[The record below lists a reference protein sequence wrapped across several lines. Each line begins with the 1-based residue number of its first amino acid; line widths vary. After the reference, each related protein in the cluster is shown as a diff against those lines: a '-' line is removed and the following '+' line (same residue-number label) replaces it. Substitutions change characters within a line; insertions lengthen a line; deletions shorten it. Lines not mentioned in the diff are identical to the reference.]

1 MVLLQSG
8 GAVQRNINLPLFVCK
23 ELYLNFNDFWTV
35 LNVNTHYIITLA
47 ACNYALKSSAISILP
62 YETVTIIVMNKFK
75 HYWLIDSLFFF
86 LNVRTLCGL
95 RMYNLF
101 PTPLPQCLSL
111 SWIMVPLKSGVKGL
125 HSLMTTWNGFW
136 ASHIQDSGAR

>member
-8 GAVQRNINLPLFVCK
+8 GAVQRNINFPLFVCK
-23 ELYLNFNDFWTV
+23 EFYLNFNDFWTV
-35 LNVNTHYIITLA
+35 LNVNAHYIITLA

-62 YETVTIIVMNKFK
+62 DGTVTILVINSSITDWF
-75 HYWLIDSLFFF
+75 IPLFFF
-86 LNVRTLCGL
+86 LNFRILCGL

-101 PTPLPQCLSL
+101 PTSLPQYLSL

-125 HSLMTTWNGFW
+125 HLLMTTWNGFW

>member
-35 LNVNTHYIITLA
+35 LNVNAHYIITLA

-62 YETVTIIVMNKFK
+62 DETVTILVINSSITDWF
-75 HYWLIDSLFFF
+75 IPLFFF
-86 LNVRTLCGL
+86 LNVRILCGL

-111 SWIMVPLKSGVKGL
+111 SWIMVPLKSGVKGFHL
-125 HSLMTTWNGFW
+125 LMMTWNGFW

>member
-23 ELYLNFNDFWTV
+23 EFYLNFNDFWTV
-35 LNVNTHYIITLA
+35 LNVNAHYIITLA

-62 YETVTIIVMNKFK
+62 DETVTILVINSSITDWF
-75 HYWLIDSLFFF
+75 IPLFFF
-86 LNVRTLCGL
+86 LNVRILCGL

-101 PTPLPQCLSL
+101 RTPLPQCLSL
-111 SWIMVPLKSGVKGL
+111 SWIMVPLKSGVKGFHL
-125 HSLMTTWNGFW
+125 LMTTWNGFW